1 MVLAPTL
8 GLLAD
13 STTMPIPALLTAA
26 VAGADE
32 TDPSNTADEPEEE
45 RLVAPVVEPA
55 TDQIMPLDFVLYKV
69 YRTPDGYAGLVSG
82 GMDISEEQ
90 LPARFEVAVPAG
102 VELLWF
108 GEIHG
113 GDRENDPAF
122 PEPFEMRTEGDFDI
136 YTAVTTVPV
145 MQIEFLLGYTATEL
159 MRNGN
164 HSIHLEYTPLHN
176 ARTLRLATY
185 IPDGSTVLD
194 APLLENLG
202 LSPHL
207 HEYIYARTF
216 SNVAG
221 GRAYEITIEY
231 QPSAAAARHGTA
243 DLEMGIVV
251 VAVTVIGTLFLA
263 AGLMLLVRHRRNQA
277 ESYDDTDYDTY
288 YGENNDEGTDDVDDS
303 TEDREESS
311 DDE

>member
-1 MVLAPTL
+1 MATSTHKVTHRLRAKILSLTTYVLALSLLLMVLAPTL

-108 GEIHG
+108 
-113 GDRENDPAF
+113 
-122 PEPFEMRTEGDFDI
+122 
-136 YTAVTTVPV
+136 
-145 MQIEFLLGYTATEL
+145 
-159 MRNGN
+159 
-164 HSIHLEYTPLHN
+164 
-176 ARTLRLATY
+176 
-185 IPDGSTVLD
+185 
-194 APLLENLG
+194 
-202 LSPHL
+202 
-207 HEYIYARTF
+207 
-216 SNVAG
+216 
-221 GRAYEITIEY
+221 
-231 QPSAAAARHGTA
+231 
-243 DLEMGIVV
+243 
-251 VAVTVIGTLFLA
+251 
-263 AGLMLLVRHRRNQA
+263 
-277 ESYDDTDYDTY
+277 
-288 YGENNDEGTDDVDDS
+288 
-303 TEDREESS
+303 
-311 DDE
+311 